1 MIGDVF
7 GVNYVS
13 GGDLYS
19 PRRCDLRGLPAW
31 SVAASVT
38 LAGANRGIEDA
49 SLRGFRLYVGSNG
62 DEPDFTAPP
71 IEESATLPITVAL
84 ADGTYRFTLRARNG
98 YGVET
103 QNVLSTLIRIDDGET
118 ATLPPGPIY
127 SLTAVASGYNIR
139 VTVTYLDDPARV
151 APTRFR
157 ITKVPSPPGSP
168 TVLTPAIV
176 TVPVEGV
183 QRLPD
188 GRATAVVDFVAT
200 SPPGIVVIQAR
211 AETAT
216 QNGPQSSINL
226 SVPGATIASVRGN
239 LSDQSAAWESE
250 P

>member
-19 PRRCDLRGLPAW
+19 ASRCDLRGLPAW

-38 LAGANRGIEDA
+38 LSGANRGIEDA

-71 IEESATLPITVAL
+71 AEESATLPITVAL

-103 QNVLSTLIRIDDGET
+103 QNVLSTLVRIDDGET

-127 SLTAVASGYNIR
+127 SLTAVASGYR
-139 VTVTYLDDPARV
+139 VRITVTYLEDPATV
-151 APTRFR
+151 TPTRFR
-157 ITKVPSPPGSP
+157 V
-168 TVLTPAIV
+168 TVAQATQANQVVTPAIV
-176 TVPVEGV
+176 TVPVEGI

-188 GRATAVVDFVAT
+188 GRATAVVDVTVAAI
-200 SPPGIVVIQAR
+200 PGTITVTAR

-226 SVPGATIASVRGN
+226 SVPGPTIATVRGN